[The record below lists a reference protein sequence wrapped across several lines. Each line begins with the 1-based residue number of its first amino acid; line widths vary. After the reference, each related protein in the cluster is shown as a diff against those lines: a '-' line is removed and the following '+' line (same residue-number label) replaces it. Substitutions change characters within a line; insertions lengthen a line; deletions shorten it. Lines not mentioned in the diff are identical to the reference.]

1 MKITHPIRAVLF
13 DMDGVMVDSEFVY
26 MKYLLEFAK
35 EKNPA
40 VTMEDIN
47 PMVGR
52 SRQDS
57 WTVMERAVHN
67 GENWEE
73 LMKEWAERD
82 VYSGIDYKAIFRPEM
97 KTTVQ
102 ELKRRGYTVAL
113 VSSTGPKLISKI
125 VEDVGMRPEFD
136 LIVSGK
142 QFEQSKPNPEIYHYT
157 ANILG
162 IREDECFVVED
173 STVGIEAAYR
183 AGMTIAGLK
192 DDRFGFDQSKA
203 DYHIDSI
210 ADILKYL

>member
-1 MKITHPIRAVLF
+1 MKITRPIRAVLF

-26 MKYLLEFAK
+26 MKYLLEFAR

-57 WTVMERAVHN
+57 WMVME
-67 GENWEE
+67 E
-73 LMKEWAERD
+73 
-82 VYSGIDYKAIFRPEM
+82 
-97 KTTVQ
+97 
-102 ELKRRGYTVAL
+102 
-113 VSSTGPKLISKI
+113 
-125 VEDVGMRPEFD
+125 VGMRPEFD

-142 QFEQSKPNPEIYHYT
+142 QFKQSKPNPEIYHYT
-157 ANILG
+157 ADTLG

-183 AGMTIAGLK
+183 AGMSIAGLK

-210 ADILKYL
+210 SDILKYL

>member
-1 MKITHPIRAVLF
+1 MKITRPIRAVLF

-40 VTMEDIN
+40 VKMEDIN

-57 WTVMERAVHN
+57 WTVMEAVNN
-67 GENWEE
+67 GENWET
-73 LMKEWAERD
+73 LIREWADRD
-82 VYSGIDYKAIFRPEM
+82 IYSQIDYRKIFRPEM

-102 ELKRRGYTVAL
+102 ELKRRGYIVAL
-113 VSSTGPKLISKI
+113 VSSTGPKLISRI
-125 VEDVGMRPEFD
+125 VEEVGMRPEFD

-142 QFEQSKPNPEIYHYT
+142 QFRQSKPNPEIYHYT

-162 IREDECFVVED
+162 VREDECFVVED

-183 AGMTIAGLK
+183 AGMSIAGLK

-203 DYHIDSI
+203 DYHIDHIS
-210 ADILKYL
+210 DILKYL